1 MKEVKASQSTRI
13 RGKSLQDAQPG
24 SEQDHARKL
33 RGQKRFSMVGTL
45 QEKARELLNPK
56 GELATKFGVFLGAD
70 ESVLDTFACA
80 YYPPNSGL
88 MVQGKMIVSQKYLA
102 FTGGLLE
109 LRILLAFKD
118 MSKMTKAATAM
129 NLLQNAIEIHTKE
142 YGSFFFGSFLDR
154 DRTFYLLQSLIDIE
168 KHAAEILAITRSGGM
183 GSLTPLPEV
192 QLEGVSQQNL
202 EFGIQK
208 SRHRSRSNTQS
219 GRPPLQ
225 SKAEAP
231 VVESCV
237 TTDMP
242 QRRSSRV
249 DDVEGGCV
257 ISPVTTAGG
266 LAPAGDSLLINLS
279 KYGGVLLHDA
289 TCDLPLISIF
299 SECVLYTYSY
309 RDFLTCQGE
318 TDLLCS
324 EWSPVL
330 PAAAVLHDECGINFG
345 YSRTLQYNHLRTFLP
360 LNLFGLPKRA
370 AASTTQYLY
379 IFGRRG
385 SRSRRPSKG
394 ASTTTTGDP
403 SVTGGEFQTLATCR
417 PLRCVLLSSTEYSSN
432 RLLPYIDGF
441 RVLTYWIL
449 EVAPAQSTR
458 LRCVCRVVPN
468 AGLRA
473 LRTTS
478 LGASLSQLMFDGL
491 TDRARLA
498 AQAWH
503 LFAVDRTRE
512 HIAES
517 VSHGSNSGP
526 KAGTV
531 GGSSDLSVLSGNPS
545 DQWSPR
551 EQQRILRLGRKLYV
565 RLLVDILR
573 EQRSDSGFRK
583 GNNSLTR
590 LRHMAFLMGAILLF
604 GLASALQFRA
614 NSHLSSRLQE
624 ISVQVDL
631 VSEELNQSMRHQR
644 ELLKSLQ
651 HTSQPTS
658 QPLLSPLFAASSW
671 TLTPQKPSDEQ
682 TDESSE
688 LCDETI
694 ETDEEEK

>member
-1 MKEVKASQSTRI
+1 
-13 RGKSLQDAQPG
+13 
-24 SEQDHARKL
+24 
-33 RGQKRFSMVGTL
+33 MVGTL

-80 YYPPNSGL
+80 FYPPNNGL
-88 MVQGKMIVSQKYLA
+88 MVQGKMIVTQKYLA

-109 LRILLAFKD
+109 LRILLALKD

-129 NLLQNAIEIHTKE
+129 NLLQNAIEIHTVG

-183 GSLTPLPEV
+183 GSPQKEL

-208 SRHRSRSNTQS
+208 SRHRSWSNTHS

-225 SKAEAP
+225 SKAS
-231 VVESCV
+231 VVQACV
-237 TTDMP
+237 TTDM
-242 QRRSSRV
+242 RRSSRV
-249 DDVEGGCV
+249 DGTEGSCV
-257 ISPVTTAGG
+257 ISPVTTTGS
-266 LAPAGDSLLINLS
+266 LAPSDDVFLSNLY

-299 SECVLYTYSY
+299 SECILYAYSY

-318 TDLLCS
+318 TNLHCS
-324 EWSPVL
+324 EWSPVPHAL
-330 PAAAVLHDECGINFG
+330 GGTAVLYDESGISFG
-345 YSRTLQYNHLRTFLP
+345 YTRTLQYSHLRTFLP

-370 AASTTQYLY
+370 AASTSQYLY
-379 IFGRRG
+379 IFGRRS

-394 ASTTTTGDP
+394 TSITATEDP
-403 SVTGGEFQTLATCR
+403 SVPGEEFQSLATCR
-417 PLRCVLLSSTEYSSN
+417 PLRCVLLSSTAYSSN
-432 RLLPYIDGF
+432 RLLPCIDGF
-441 RVLTYWIL
+441 RVLTYWFF

-458 LRCVCRVVPN
+458 LRCVCRVIPN
-468 AGLRA
+468 VGLRA

-478 LGASLSQLMFDGL
+478 LGSSLSQLIFDGL

-498 AQAWH
+498 SQAWH

-512 HIAES
+512 YIAES
-517 VSHGSNSGP
+517 VAHGSNCGGP
-526 KAGTV
+526 KIGPV
-531 GGSSDLSVLSGNPS
+531 GGLSDLSVSSGNPS

-573 EQRSDSGFRK
+573 EQRSDSGFRG
-583 GNNSLTR
+583 GNNSRTSLWR
-590 LRHMAFLMGAILLF
+590 MAFLLGVILLF
-604 GLASALQFRA
+604 GLASVLQSRT
-614 NSHLSSRLQE
+614 NSHLASRLQE

-631 VSEELNQSMRHQR
+631 ASYELKQSMRDKR

-651 HTSQPTS
+651 HTHQPTVR
-658 QPLLSPLFAASSW
+658 PILSPLFAASSW
-671 TLTPQKPSDEQ
+671 SLIPQYPSHEL
-682 TDESSE
+682 TDEPSE
-688 LCDETI
+688 VCDETI
-694 ETDEEEK
+694 ETDEEE